1 MGPWTLALLAL
12 ALAVAIALG
21 AAAVGQPILARM
33 ATRNALRRPKQTSTV
48 IAGLM
53 VGTAIISA
61 ALIAG
66 DSAGYAIRGYVY
78 QSLGHIDES
87 VALEGYP
94 YFPESVYDE
103 LRTDPDVA
111 AFFDGISAHAIWEGA
126 VENPRTD
133 LYEPSIALIGT
144 EPERDADFGPFD
156 LRGGGSTDGL
166 TLD

>member
-1 MGPWTLALLAL
+1 MGPWTLLLLIA
-12 ALAVAIALG
+12 ALAVAGGLIV
-21 AAAVGQPILARM
+21 AAFRRPILARM
-33 ATRNALRRPKQTSTV
+33 AARNAFRRPRQTSTV

-103 LRTDPDVA
+103 IRNDPDVA
-111 AFFDGISAHAIWEGA
+111 GSFDGISAHAIWEGA
-126 VENPRTD
+126 IENPRTD
-133 LYEPSIALIGT
+133 LYEPRIALIGT
-144 EPERDADFGPFD
+144 EPDRDADFGPFE